1 MRDESFLAVSQSQK
15 EESQPLT
22 ETEVLGLP
30 ESAVVPARHIISFG
44 PFQLL
49 PPQRLLLNA
58 GRSIYLGGRAL
69 DILLVLVERPGE
81 VVGKRELIARVWPD
95 TFVVE
100 ANLKTQVAGLRRAL
114 GDGRD
119 GQRYLVT
126 VHGRGYFFA
135 APVTLTK

>member
-1 MRDESFLAVSQSQK
+1 MRDESFLAVSQNQK
-15 EESQPLT
+15 EGRESRT
-22 ETEVLGLP
+22 ETKGLGLP
-30 ESAVVPARHIISFG
+30 EPVVVPARHIISFG
-44 PFQLL
+44 PFHLL
-49 PPQRLLLNA
+49 LPQRLLLNA

-81 VVGKRELIARVWPD
+81 VVGKQELIARVWPD

-100 ANLKTQVAGLRRAL
+100 GNLKTQVAGLRRAL

-119 GQRYLVT
+119 GHRYLVT

-135 APVTLTK
+135 APVTLTR